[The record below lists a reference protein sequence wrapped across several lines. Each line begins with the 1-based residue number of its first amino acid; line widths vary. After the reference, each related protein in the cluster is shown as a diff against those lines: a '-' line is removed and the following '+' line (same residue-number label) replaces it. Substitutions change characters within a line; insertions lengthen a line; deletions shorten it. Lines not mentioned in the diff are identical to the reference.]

1 MLKTFSI
8 RSNEV
13 LNSECLRSV
22 VLSSVRGLPG
32 GPWRLSVG
40 LFKKVAVV
48 VGGCKE
54 GGRDCRIYTQEANNL
69 YSSTETLGSGQARNG
84 KFHERFHANEP

>member
-22 VLSSVRGLPG
+22 VLSSVQGLLG

-48 VGGCKE
+48 VGSCKE
-54 GGRDCRIYTQEANNL
+54 DGTIVKYIHKKQTT
-69 YSSTETLGSGQARNG
+69 SSHRRKL
-84 KFHERFHANEP
+84 